1 MKDFTAFDISFNG
14 KKNIDYDLNQLICLY
29 LNARTKNISLVLPE
43 NLDGVALA
51 EFLNFLNKYKE
62 VFNATKKGLKSEWFC
77 GYSLLSNDEKALY
90 IFSFEK
96 AGTPLY
102 INGVNNKKKTVSIL
116 PENKNIATDSSVGLG
131 AGPGTI
137 WLELDKNDIH
147 VPCTVIKISF
157 DEKIKLYAGT
167 GAPITQN

>member
-1 MKDFTAFDISFNG
+1 MRDFTAFDISFKG
-14 KKNIDYDLNQLICLY
+14 EKNIDYDLNQLLCLY
-29 LNARTKNISLVLPE
+29 LNSRMKNEGLVLPE
-43 NLDGVALA
+43 NIDGVVLA
-51 EFLNFLNKYKE
+51 ELLSFLNKHE
-62 VFNATKKGLKSEWFC
+62 EAFTGTKKGLASEWFC
-77 GYSLLSNDEKALY
+77 GYSLLSSDEKKLY
-90 IFSFEK
+90 IFSFEE

-116 PENKNIATDSSVGLG
+116 PENKSLATDSSLGLG

-137 WLELDKNDIH
+137 WLKLDKNDIH
-147 VPCTVIKISF
+147 TPCTVIKISF